1 MDMLKNSRT
10 LLFMILL
17 VPFFCDCKNKM
28 ESNEKNIISIDIV
41 KNTEVSLFDIFSK
54 IEIVN
59 LEINDSSI
67 IKRIDKLQVYNGDYY
82 IHDYFSHK
90 LFSFNEIG
98 RFNFKIDNRGQGPDE
113 YMNISDFDINNDSLS
128 LLSSM
133 DGDIHIYDL
142 QGNFIRKHRLPKC
155 RGSYSNIRYLNND
168 TIAFMTFDFENR
180 LKFYSKLRNVIFKE
194 SVPQEDNI
202 YSSFSTPVF
211 PYGNY
216 YIEAFDNRVMQMS
229 SKGELTVGY
238 EWDFGVLNNDVA
250 NFKKAPDANDAN
262 AQKELYEFA
271 RKIYASEVVNYFFG
285 MAGGNTQYVYTQIM
299 RKNKNMSIFYNKET
313 KQNYVFEKTI
323 EGASVFPV
331 FWTDEYVIGIV
342 PEIKEISMDDI
353 IPDKILDENNRAI
366 KMKISEF
373 DNPILIKYYFKK

>member
-1 MDMLKNSRT
+1 MKKNNIIILTIAIIPFFFSCAQQTKNSS
-10 LLFMILL
+10 I
-17 VPFFCDCKNKM
+17 N
-28 ESNEKNIISIDIV
+28 NISIDLS
-41 KNTEVSLFDIFSK
+41 KESKVSLFDMFSK
-54 IEIVN
+54 VEIIR
-59 LEINDSSI
+59 LETNDSSI
-67 IKRIDKLQVYNGDYY
+67 IKRIDKLLIANNDFYIFDYPMAQ
-82 IHDYFSHK
+82 I
-90 LFSFNEIG
+90 LSFNNDG
-98 RFNFKIDNRGQGPDE
+98 SYNFSIKNIGQGPGQ
-113 YMNISDFDINNDSLS
+113 YIKLSDFDIYNDSLTLMS
-128 LLSSM
+128 LM
-133 DGDIHIYDL
+133 DQTMHMYDL
-142 QGNFIRKHRLPKC
+142 QGHFARRIRLPDLQGNY
-155 RGSYSNIRYLNND
+155 RYIRYLNND
-168 TIAFMTFDFENR
+168 TIAFWTFDYENR
-180 LKFYSKLRNVIFKE
+180 LKFYSKSGNKIFKE
-194 SVPQEDNI
+194 SIPLENNI
-202 YSSFSTPVF
+202 YASFSTPVF

-216 YIEAFDNRVMQMS
+216 FVNAFDNRVMQMS
-229 SKGELTVGY
+229 SKGELTVAY

-331 FWTDEYVIGIV
+331 FWTEEYVIGIV